1 MVLFTRGAEE
11 QWSPLYSRLFC
22 GRRLRVEGPRHPW
35 CPSEGESVLGI
46 WIHSLILVQLP
57 PPSGYWHS
65 KNPSSLSFD
74 VHTHRPPPPPAAN
87 NFLCPPWGSCIPFEG
102 SQTTPASNC
111 ETNPIHLWKVGA
123 APVLLLLGVERSAAS
138 SVVRRLSC
146 TVEKGAHPA
155 HTWAPD
161 TVAGVAQK
169 SEAIRCLFS
178 CSFLG
183 SWGWQGTD
191 NGSNDSDALQVVD
204 PQQWGWGWPWV
215 WWGRLS
221 RGSAETFL

>member
-1 MVLFTRGAEE
+1 MAGGFE
-11 QWSPLYSRLFC
+11 
-22 GRRLRVEGPRHPW
+22 LR
-35 CPSEGESVLGI
+35 VLGI
-46 WIHSLILVQLP
+46 PDVRVRVKVCLGSGSIVWFLSNCHPRLDTDILRIPHLYLLMFIH
-57 PPSGYWHS
+57 
-65 KNPSSLSFD
+65 
-74 VHTHRPPPPPAAN
+74 TAPPPPAAN